1 MADIAPQLMAAME
14 TARAAQRAGRLDEA
28 VAILEAALSS
38 LAPHPAAL
46 NQLGLCQL
54 AAGRP
59 LQAAAIFRDATA
71 LDPNAPP
78 LWLNLADAHRRAD
91 ARADEIAALDRAL
104 GIDPYLLPA
113 LLAKGAALEAL
124 GEADAAAKVYRG
136 LLASYPDLSAM
147 PDAVQGAVGR
157 ARDFVDQV
165 NRRTADALMAATA
178 STLAAYP
185 DQNWRRANTYLA
197 HLSGQRRIYPQ
208 QPVAGHFPFLP
219 ADEYFE
225 DHLFPWLGALEQA
238 TDMIRGELLARWAEG
253 ADRPAPYVDFPEG
266 APVNQWADLNRS
278 PRWGAYFLWR
288 DGVPQAENLAR
299 CPGTAAL
306 LERLPI
312 LDLPGKGPTALFSI
326 LDAHTHIPPHTG
338 STNIRGTVHLPLVLP
353 GQCRFRV
360 GGETRDWQM
369 NKAWVF
375 DDTIEH
381 EAWNDSDQPRAILI
395 FDCWN
400 PHLTA
405 AERALVRASGG

>member
-1 MADIAPQLMAAME
+1 MADIASQLAAAME
-14 TARAAQRAGRLDEA
+14 TARVAQRGGRLDEA
-28 VAILEAALSS
+28 VTLLEAALRR
-38 LAPHPAAL
+38 LPPHPAAL
-46 NQLGLCQL
+46 NQLGLCYL
-54 AAGRP
+54 AAGR
-59 LQAAAIFRDATA
+59 AGHAVAVFREATT
-71 LDPNAPP
+71 LDPGAPP
-78 LWLNLADAHRRAD
+78 LWLNLADSHRQHGS
-91 ARADEIAALDRAL
+91 RADEVIALDSAL
-104 GIDPYLLPA
+104 SIDPYLLPA

-124 GEADAAAKVYRG
+124 GADDAAAKVYRG
-136 LLASYPDLSAM
+136 LLASYPDVSAM
-147 PDAVQGAVGR
+147 PEAVQVAVGR
-157 ARDFVDQV
+157 AREFVGHINQRV
-165 NRRTADALMAATA
+165 AETLQKATA

-185 DQNWRRANTYLA
+185 DQNWRRASTYLA
-197 HLSGQRRIYPQ
+197 HLSGQRRIFSQ

-219 ADEYFE
+219 ADEYFDE
-225 DHLFPWLGALEQA
+225 ALFPWLGELEQA
-238 TDMIRGELLARWAEG
+238 TDMIRSELLALWSEE
-253 ADRPAPYVDFPEG
+253 ADGPAPYVDFPEG

-278 PRWGAYFLWR
+278 PRWGAFFLWR
-288 DGVPQAENLAR
+288 DGVAQTDHLAR

-312 LDLPGKGPTALFSI
+312 LDLPNKGPTALFSI

-360 GGETRDWQM
+360 GGETRSWQM

-400 PHLTA
+400 PHLTEG
-405 AERALVRASGG
+405 ERALVRASGG